1 VSLIGGCSGNLG
13 VLLSLRCVLVALHV
27 VVLAMMVCGG
37 AMRLGCAF
45 VVIGGFG
52 MGLTGHCTLSLSREF
67 RSLTYDLNSVRRE
80 SICCF

>member
-37 AMRLGCAF
+37 AMRLGWALSIVFAASAF
-45 VVIGGFG
+45 VVFNELNWLSGQLIGA
-52 MGLTGHCTLSLSREF
+52 
-67 RSLTYDLNSVRRE
+67 
-80 SICCF
+80 